1 MGILKNLFGK
11 KEKTDDELKAE
22 VLIKATEHW
31 NATNET
37 KGLGGEENID
47 YKIKKNMPA
56 YESNDKIKKKNI
68 RAVLLDIASRGE
80 AGVLAISVSDKVG
93 ISQIDTS
100 TALAYLIKNDFVEM
114 VNSAAGKK
122 YYLTEGGR
130 KYCIS
135 KEFNSEV

>member
-37 KGLGGEENID
+37 KDLGEEE
-47 YKIKKNMPA
+47 KINNKAKENMPA
-56 YESNDKIKKKNI
+56 YESNDKIKQKNM
-68 RAVLLDIASRGE
+68 RAVLLEIASQGE
-80 AGVLAISVSDKVG
+80 AGVLEISVSDKAGV
-93 ISQIDTS
+93 SQVDTS
-100 TALAYLIKNDFVEM
+100 TALAYLIKKDFVEM

-122 YYLTEGGR
+122 YYLTKTGK